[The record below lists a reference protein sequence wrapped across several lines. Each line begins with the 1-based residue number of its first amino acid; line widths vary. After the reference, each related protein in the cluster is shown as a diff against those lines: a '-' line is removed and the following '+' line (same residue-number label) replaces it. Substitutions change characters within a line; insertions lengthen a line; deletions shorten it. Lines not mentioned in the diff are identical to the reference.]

1 MNTKCSQMN
10 FVSENKGINVA
21 STKTEAR
28 KYLKRSIFYIIEAR
42 RLIKKPQ
49 TTSNISSIY
58 INGVIKDYVQ

>member
-10 FVSENKGINVA
+10 FVSENNGINVA

-28 KYLKRSIFYIIEAR
+28 KYLKGSILYIIEAT

-49 TTSNISSIY
+49 TTSNISSIC
-58 INGVIKDYVQ
+58 INGVIKDYIQ